1 MDHLVLNQSNQN
13 IRFQFCH
20 FHQSQTRVHLKRMLR
35 ILVELISFD
44 QWAPNHFY
52 GARGHKSLSDMSEI
66 GSSSVRP
73 SGKWRHGWRFQQ
85 HQRRRGI
92 GLAVRVQANGK
103 IKGRKSKFNYFWY
116 SPWIY
121 LRKQPSNQ
129 LYFGHNQLVDMRFHR
144 SHKDP
149 KMIKTIK
156 FSLTGWFNHSRSLNF
171 IYSELTFPVV
181 NPRAKYLASDRDDSS
196 LHPS

>member
-1 MDHLVLNQSNQN
+1 MGPEDANLCRICPRLAQVLSA
-13 IRFQFCH
+13 
-20 FHQSQTRVHLKRMLR
+20 HQENGIT
-35 ILVELISFD
+35 D
-44 QWAPNHFY
+44 
-52 GARGHKSLSDMSEI
+52 D
-66 GSSSVRP
+66 GSSST
-73 SGKWRHGWRFQQ
+73 KDTAELGWRFGS
-85 HQRRRGI
+85 R
-92 GLAVRVQANGK
+92 LTKKLRV
-103 IKGRKSKFNYFWY
+103 SKFNYFWY

-181 NPRAKYLASDRDDSS
+181 NPRAKYLASDSDDSS